1 MESLNRM
8 AIELVDE
15 ALEFAEELNVGAYEL
30 ENEATVLDFGLE
42 FDGGIE
48 AGLLCTEIQTAGL
61 ATPGRDLGELGGA
74 PIPYIELSTD
84 QPGLAY
90 LGSQKAGWELQTD
103 DFEGLGSGPARALV
117 AEEQEFRQL
126 QYTDA
131 FELTALTLETT
142 QMPTAAAA
150 EAVASRAE
158 IESSGVFLLA
168 YPTASVVGSVTNA
181 ARVGELVTFNLSEL
195 GYDPLDIVSV
205 TGRAPVPP
213 VADDEETAI
222 GRTNDAIAYG
232 GTAHL
237 VVREPFDGFEQLLS
251 TAGDEYGRP
260 FVEIF
265 DDRDWSFEET
275 AADLFGPAKVTVDVL
290 GGGTYVYGETRED
303 ILVESF
309 GLDENPA

>member
-61 ATPGRDLGELGGA
+61 ATPNRDLGTVGDASL
-74 PIPYIELSTD
+74 PYVELSTD
-84 QPGLAY
+84 QPALS
-90 LGSQKAGWELQTD
+90 LLCSQKASWELATA
-103 DFEGLGSGPARALV
+103 DFEALGSGPARALV
-117 AEEQEFRQL
+117 AEETEFHSVG
-126 QYTDA
+126 YTDA
-131 FELTALTLETT
+131 FDLTALALETSE
-142 QMPTAAAA
+142 QPTEAAA
-150 EAVASRAE
+150 EQVADLAE
-158 IESSGVFLLA
+158 VEPSGVFLLA
-168 YPTASVVGSVTNA
+168 YPTASIVGSVTNA
-181 ARVGELVTFNLSEL
+181 ARVAELATFNLAEL
-195 GYDPLDIVSV
+195 GYDPLDIVSA

-213 VADDEETAI
+213 VPGDEETAI

-232 GTAHL
+232 GSAHL
-237 VVREPFDGFEQLLS
+237 VVREDFDGFDHIVS
-251 TAGDEYGRP
+251 SAGEAHGTP

-275 AADLFGPAKVTVDVL
+275 EADLFGPATVTVDVI
-290 GGGTYVYGETRED
+290 GGPTYVHGETNESV
-303 ILVESF
+303 LVDSF
-309 GLDENPA
+309 DLS